1 MHHPS
6 PSNPAPR
13 GPADR
18 SAERF
23 GLWWSGR
30 DLRLDACRGI
40 ALWFIFL
47 DHVPDNVCAWLTLRN
62 YGFSDT
68 TEVFMFVS
76 GVTCA
81 IAYGAALRRRGWSTV
96 IARTLRRS
104 WDIYAA
110 FLLLVLACAVL
121 VYAAGGGSLMDD
133 PSNTRVLFE
142 QPGPTLLHAVILQYR
157 PVNSDVLPTFVLFH
171 LSVAP
176 LLWLLLRAPDA
187 TLVAS
192 VLLYAGTRS
201 FDWYLDAWPR
211 NQWYFNPFA
220 WQVLF
225 VFGAWWALGGGKR
238 LRALLHTRA
247 LFIAALAYLA
257 ASLVIVL
264 GWQIKVLHDL
274 VPPAIAALIYPVD
287 KSGLDPLRLMHFLA
301 LAVVAVRLVP
311 PDWVGFGHHPDRT
324 ERKGMSR
331 LLHRGLIAPMMRS
344 AIRCGENSLA
354 IYCLGVLLTLAAQA
368 VLLILP
374 NDLLLQF
381 LLSGAGIAIMIL
393 VANALTAIML
403 HNQQRPGLF

>member
-1 MHHPS
+1 MHHRSTSS
-6 PSNPAPR
+6 PAS
-13 GPADR
+13 R
-18 SAERF
+18 SAATA

-47 DHVPDNVCAWLTLRN
+47 DHVPENVGTWLTLRN

-81 IAYGAALRRRGWSTV
+81 IAYGAALRRRGWPTV

-142 QPGPTLLHAVILQYR
+142 QPGPTLVHALLLQYR
-157 PVNSDVLPTFVLFH
+157 PVNSDVLPTFVIFH

-176 LLWLLLRAPDA
+176 LLWLLLRAPNA

-192 VLLYAGTRS
+192 VLLYAATRR

-238 LRALLHTRA
+238 LRAFLHTRA
-247 LFIAALAYLA
+247 VLIAALAYLA
-257 ASLVIVL
+257 ASLFIVL
-264 GWQIKVLHDL
+264 GWQIEALHGL
-274 VPPAIAALIYPVD
+274 VPPAVAAVIYPVD
-287 KSGLDPLRLMHFLA
+287 KSGLDPLRLVHFLA

-311 PDWVGFGHHPDRT
+311 ADWVGFGHHPDRSA
-324 ERKGMSR
+324 RKGISR
-331 LLHRGLIAPMMRS
+331 LLHRGLIAPVMRS

-354 IYCLGVLLTLAAQA
+354 IYSLGVLLTLAAQA
-368 VLLILP
+368 VLLVLP
-374 NDLLLQF
+374 NDVLLQF

-393 VANALTAIML
+393 VANLLTAIMR
-403 HNQQRPGLF
+403 HNQLRPGLF